1 MPSATSSYL
10 MKKEEVNPSWYV
22 VDADGMVV
30 GRLATQIALVL
41 MGKHKPTY
49 TPHVECGD
57 FVIVVNADKVRFSGA
72 SLAHK
77 KHPYYTTKMATK
89 EYQRYT
95 GYPSGQRI
103 TTAGEMWEKH
113 PERILQEAVRR
124 MLPKNKLR
132 PSMMKKLKL
141 YAGPQHPHQAQN
153 PEELPEHL
161 RP

>member
-1 MPSATSSYL
+1 MPAASSSYL

-30 GRLATQIALVL
+30 GRLASQIALVL

-57 FVIVVNADKVRFSGA
+57 FVIVVNAEKARFSGQP
-72 SLAHK
+72 LAHE
-77 KHPYYTTKMATK
+77 KHPYFTTKMAK
-89 EYQRYT
+89 KVYQRYT
-95 GYPSGQRI
+95 GYPGGQRNA
-103 TTAGEMWEKH
+103 TAGEVWDRH
-113 PERILQEAVRR
+113 PERIISEAVRR

-141 YAGPQHPHQAQN
+141 YVGPQHPHQAQE
-153 PEELPEHL
+153 PEQLPDYL